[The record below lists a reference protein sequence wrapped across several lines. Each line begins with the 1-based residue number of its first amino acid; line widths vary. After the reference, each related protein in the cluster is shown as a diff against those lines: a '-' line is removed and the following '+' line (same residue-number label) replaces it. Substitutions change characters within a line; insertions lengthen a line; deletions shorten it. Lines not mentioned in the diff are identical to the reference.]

1 MANAVSLI
9 FWLANL
15 DAINLGGAGK
25 WDGGGRGG
33 GGFWNFPKWGGGYP
47 KRGELFLKW
56 KGTMESLW
64 LSFIFTLCHIE
75 LALLTTSCHWS
86 LSVAPEKSQKTR
98 DFLIFSEGI
107 ERDHCH
113 EMVKV
118 K

>member
-9 FWLANL
+9 FWLDNL
-15 DAINLGGAGK
+15 DAINLGGAVRWGV
-25 WDGGGRGG
+25 RGVG
-33 GGFWNFPKWGGGYP
+33 GGGYP

-56 KGTMESLW
+56 GGTIESLW